1 MKKIL
6 LSALLPLLIFNCT
19 RRQEAKKE
27 EIIQIQHTEKDK
39 EDVKPTAPTPFKY
52 LADYPAIKDSSKF
65 IQNLRQAFDLHIHES
80 PSQQESE
87 KITVF
92 RKVKING
99 SDEDYYFIEYDW
111 KTGSTSKYPWK
122 YQLLLTKNGKLVKTL
137 AAERYEFV
145 SIFPKENPFLL
156 AIIVTGHGNGG
167 HELYKVS
174 ADSLENVYEG
184 YYDFNLRTYDAHED
198 NKVYEPYELQLKI
211 KDYNNDRVNDIA
223 FKGKSVL
230 VRGRTPDGDWY
241 DFTTINGKQVSYSA
255 DHPFQKIPVEYIFLY
270 DKKSGH
276 FKAKENYAEKYKIY
290 E

>member
-111 KTGSTSKYPWK
+111 KTGSTSQYPWK